1 MDRFSPTPT
10 LTLLLLLPLLALAAC
25 STDNRDPDFSVGFE
39 KFTLDNGLEVI
50 FHTDHSDPVTAV
62 AITFHVGSARELPGR
77 TGFAHMFE
85 HLLFLDSENLGYGG
99 LDQLSSRVGGA
110 GANGSTSRDRT
121 NYFQTVPNDALE
133 KMIWAESE
141 KLGYFINTVSEAVLE
156 KEKQVVKNE
165 KRQSYDNRPYGH
177 ESYVT
182 DKHLYPADH
191 PYSWQVI
198 GSLDDLQ
205 AATLED
211 VVNFYNT
218 WYVPNNA
225 TLVIAGDFDTAQ
237 ARVWVQKYFGEIP
250 RGADIEPLDVRHAS
264 LYDDIRLF
272 HEDNFARL
280 PMLTVTWPGVENYH
294 PDSYALDML
303 SSLLSEGKRSPF
315 YQVIVE
321 EKKLAPDVTMFNGTS
336 EIAGEYTLRVRGFA
350 GTDLNDVRAAVD
362 EAFARFEEQ
371 GFTNADLERIKAGR
385 ETAFY
390 NRLSSVLGKAF
401 QLAQYN
407 IFAGD
412 PGFIT
417 RDLENILAVTP
428 EDVMRVYEQYIKGKP
443 AVSTSFMPR
452 GQADLALE
460 GSVRADVAEEE
471 IVIGAEAEVNPE
483 AEVAFE
489 RTPSSFDRSV
499 EPPFGPEPELRIP
512 DVWTA
517 ELANGLEIYGIVY
530 DEAPIAQFE
539 LRLKGGMLLDDPAKV
554 GVASLTAEMM
564 NRGTRNRTPSELEDA
579 IDQLGARIRVSA
591 GAQTFTISGNSLA
604 RNFDQTMALV
614 TEMLLEP
621 RWDENEFGLARQQA
635 LSSIVQR
642 ESNPGSIASDRFSR
656 LVYGD
661 DHILA
666 NHPGGTSVTV
676 EAITIDDLKNYYET
690 FISPDVAV
698 FHIVGAVDRNDV
710 LTSLSGLESGWA
722 NQPVTFPEYPMAE
735 APSSPALW
743 FYDVPGASQS
753 QIRFGYPALAETHPD
768 FYAAEVM
775 NFTLGGGGFVSRL
788 MQELR
793 EGKGY
798 TYGISSWFSGTDLPG
813 PFMISTG
820 VRANVTLESAA
831 LIREIVSDY
840 PSTFTGDDLENTKSN
855 LLKSNARAF
864 ETPGAK
870 LAMLRNMSSY
880 GWPADYV
887 LQQDEVIRAMT
898 VERISELAR
907 QYADPDRM
915 HYLIVG
921 DAATQL
927 DRLRSLGIGDPVM
940 LE

>member
-1 MDRFSPTPT
+1 
-10 LTLLLLLPLLALAAC
+10 
-25 STDNRDPDFSVGFE
+25 
-39 KFTLDNGLEVI
+39 
-50 FHTDHSDPVTAV
+50 
-62 AITFHVGSARELPGR
+62 FHVGSARELPGR
-77 TGFAHMFE
+77 TGFAHLFE

-99 LDQLSSRVGGA
+99 LDRLSSRVGGA

-133 KMIWAESE
+133 KMIWAEAE
-141 KLGYFINTVSEAVLE
+141 KLGFFINTVSEVVLE

-177 ESYVT
+177 EGYVT

-198 GSLDDLQ
+198 GSLEDLQ

-225 TLVIAGDFDTAQ
+225 TLVIAGDFDSAQ
-237 ARVWVQKYFGEIP
+237 AREWVEKYFGEIP
-250 RGADIEPLDVRHAS
+250 RGADIEPLEVRHAS
-264 LYDDIRLF
+264 LEDDIRLL

-280 PMLTVTWPGVENYH
+280 PLFTVTWPGVENYH

-303 SSLLSEGKRSPF
+303 SSLLTDGKRSPF

-321 EKKLAPDVTMFNGTS
+321 EKKLAPGVNMYNGTS
-336 EIAGEYTLRVRGFA
+336 EIAGEYTLSIRAFA
-350 GTDLNDVRAAVD
+350 DTDLNEVRAAMD
-362 EAFARFEEQ
+362 EAFARFEED
-371 GFTNADLERIKAGR
+371 GFTAADLDRIKAGR

-390 NRLSSVLGKAF
+390 NRLTSVLGKAF

-443 AVSTSFMPR
+443 TVSTSFVPR
-452 GQADLALE
+452 GQADLALA
-460 GSVRADVAEEE
+460 GSVRADVVEEE

-489 RTPSSFDRSV
+489 HTPSSFDRSV

-512 DVWTA
+512 DVWVA
-517 ELANGLEIYGIVY
+517 DLANGLDIYGIVY
-530 DEAPIAQFE
+530 DEVPIVQFE

-579 IDQLGARIRVSA
+579 IDQLGSRIRVSA
-591 GAQTFTISGNSLA
+591 NAQTFTISGNSLA

-614 TEMLLEP
+614 TEILLEP

-635 LSSIVQR
+635 LSTITQR
-642 ESNPGSIASDRFSR
+642 ESNPGSIASDQFSR

-661 DHILA
+661 EHILA
-666 NHPGGTSVTV
+666 NHPGGTAESV
-676 EAITIDDLKNYYET
+676 EAITINDLKNYYDAA
-690 FISPDVAV
+690 ISPEVAV
-698 FHIVGAVDRNDV
+698 FHIVGDVARNDV
-710 LTSLSGLESGWA
+710 LTSISGLENGWTNRA
-722 NQPVTFPEYPMAE
+722 VTFPEYPMAE
-735 APSSPALW
+735 APASPALW

-768 FYAAEVM
+768 YFAADVM

-820 VRANVTLESAA
+820 VRANVTLESAE
-831 LIREIVSDY
+831 LIRQIVRDY
-840 PSTFTGDDLENTKSN
+840 PSTFTEDDLENTKSN

-870 LAMLRNMSSY
+870 LAMLRNMSTY

-887 LQQDEVIRAMT
+887 LQQEEVIRNMT
-898 VERISELAR
+898 VERIRELAR
-907 QYADPDRM
+907 QYADPERM
-915 HYLIVG
+915 HYLIAG

-927 DRLRSLGIGDPVM
+927 ERLRTLGLGDPVM

>member
-1 MDRFSPTPT
+1 MARFSPTLSLILISI
-10 LTLLLLLPLLALAAC
+10 LTLAAC
-25 STDNRDPDFSVGFE
+25 DAGNRESDFSVGFE

-50 FHTDHSDPVTAV
+50 FHNDHSDPVTAV

-99 LDQLSSRVGGA
+99 LDRLSSRVGGA

-133 KMIWAESE
+133 KMIWAEAE
-141 KLGYFINTVSEAVLE
+141 KLGFFINTVSEAVLE

-165 KRQSYDNRPYGH
+165 KRQGVDNRPYGH
-177 ESYVT
+177 ERYVT

-225 TLVIAGDFDTAQ
+225 TLVIAGDFDSAQ
-237 ARVWVQKYFGEIP
+237 AREWVEKYFGEIP
-250 RGADIEPLDVRHAS
+250 RGADIEPLEVRHAS
-264 LYDDIRLF
+264 LDNDIRLF

-280 PMLTVTWPGVENYH
+280 PQLTVTWPGVENYH

-303 SSLLSEGKRSPF
+303 SSLLTDGKRTPF

-321 EKKLAPDVTMFNGTS
+321 EKKLAPGVSMYNSTS
-336 EIAGEYTLRVRGFA
+336 EIAGQYTLSIRAFA

-371 GFTNADLERIKAGR
+371 GFTTADLDRIKAGR

-390 NRLSSVLGKAF
+390 NRLTSVLGKAF
-401 QLAQYN
+401 QFAQYN

-417 RDLENILAVTP
+417 RDLENILAVTTD
-428 EDVMRVYEQYIKGKP
+428 DVMRVYEQYIKGKP
-443 AVSTSFMPR
+443 TVSTSFVPR
-452 GQADLALE
+452 GQADLALA
-460 GSVRADVAEEE
+460 GSVRADVVEEE

-489 RTPSSFDRSV
+489 RTPSSFDRSM

-512 DVWTA
+512 GVWTT
-517 ELANGLEIYGIVY
+517 ELANGLGVYSIGY
-530 DEAPIAQFE
+530 DEVPIVQFE
-539 LRLKGGMLLDDPAKV
+539 LRLKGGMLLDDPSKV
-554 GVASLTAEMM
+554 GVATLTAEMM

-579 IDQLGARIRVSA
+579 IDQLGSRIRVSA

-604 RNFDQTMALV
+604 RNYDQTMALV

-621 RWDENEFGLARQQA
+621 RWDESEFALARQQA
-635 LSSIVQR
+635 LSAISQR
-642 ESNPGSIASDRFSR
+642 ESNPGSIASEQFSR

-666 NHPGGTSVTV
+666 NHPGGTAETV
-676 EAITIDDLKNYYET
+676 EAITIDDLKNYYES

-698 FHIVGAVDRNDV
+698 FHTVGAVDRKEV
-710 LTSLSGLESGWA
+710 LTSLSALEKRWT
-722 NQPVTFPEYPMAE
+722 NLPVTFPEYPIAE
-735 APSSPALW
+735 APASPALW

-820 VRANVTLESAA
+820 VRANVTLESAE
-831 LIREIVSDY
+831 LIRQIVGDY
-840 PSTFTGDDLENTKSN
+840 PSTFTEDDLVNTKSN

-870 LAMLRNMSSY
+870 LAMLRNMSAY

-887 LQQDEVIRAMT
+887 LQQEEVIRGMT
-898 VERISELAR
+898 VERIRELAR
-907 QYADPDRM
+907 QYTDPVRM
-915 HYLIVG
+915 HYLIAG
-921 DAATQL
+921 DAATQFE
-927 DRLRSLGIGDPVM
+927 RLRALGLGDPVM